1 LNYLWGAFA
10 LSEESDESFKQ
21 LIENNWPSTLQDHK
35 DSIFLI
41 NEFFDKI
48 IISNILDWNT
58 CIKIERKGSS
68 IYNEQRIRNKAL
80 NSLHVLTDK
89 EVDNNKEVIKN
100 RSILIFDDSI
110 RNGNKIYEIITSILR
125 CEPNKITVATLIS
138 RDDTLSKLKEDFPEI
153 MFHSALEVKD
163 NDFGAMYTK
172 KIFPYLQCIC
182 SPLQSDHP
190 RLIIEFL
197 SNPDENIIMQ
207 FFSHYGEI
215 TLDNSNLLLEDYTN
229 QIKRGLIL
237 DKTVIHQFKILN
249 IIEKLGIIDK
259 DNMIIKVRIYLRKN
273 NGGTLILQPMIL
285 EGFNDN
291 GGLLTEERI
300 KKLDYHIKKMF
311 LLEFLIEKFLL
322 GYLINTNVDFSRF
335 SVLLE

>member
-1 LNYLWGAFA
+1 LL
-10 LSEESDESFKQ
+10 EESDESFKK
-21 LIENNWPSTLQDHK
+21 LIQENWPSTLQDYK
-35 DSIFLI
+35 DSVTLI

-48 IISNILDWNT
+48 IIPNILKWNS

-68 IYNEQRIRNKAL
+68 IYNEQRIRNKVL
-80 NSLHVLTDK
+80 SSLHVITDK
-89 EVDNNKEVIKN
+89 EIISNKNIIKN
-100 RSILIFDDSI
+100 RSMLIFDDSI
-110 RNGNKIYEIITSILR
+110 KNGNKINEILTSVLD
-125 CEPNKITVATLIS
+125 CEPNQITVATLIA
-138 RDDTLSKLKEDFPEI
+138 RIDTLNKLKEDYPGIRFY
-153 MFHSALEVKD
+153 SALEVEGS
-163 NDFGAMYTK
+163 DFGTIYTK
-172 KIFPYLQCIC
+172 KIFPYLQYIC

-197 SNPDENIIMQ
+197 SNPDEDIIMQ

-215 TLDNSNLLLEDYTN
+215 TYDNSIIWLEDYTN

-249 IIEKLGIIDK
+249 IIEKLGIINED
-259 DNMIIKVRIYLRKN
+259 DLIIKVRIYLRKN

-300 KKLDYHIKKMF
+300 KKLDYHLKKMF
-311 LLEFLIEKFLL
+311 LFEFLIEKFLL
-322 GYLINTNVDFSRF
+322 DYLINTNVDFSRF